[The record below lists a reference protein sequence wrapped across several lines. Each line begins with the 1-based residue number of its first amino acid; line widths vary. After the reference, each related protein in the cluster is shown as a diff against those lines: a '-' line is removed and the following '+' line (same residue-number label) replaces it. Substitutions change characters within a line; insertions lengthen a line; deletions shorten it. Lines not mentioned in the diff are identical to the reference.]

1 MKILKWVNLITAF
14 VMWLLALLFGFFNLL
29 GLWKAWHLAG
39 FAWLVCVLPSLVL
52 SVITLIASFVKED
65 WEYTKKENVLRS
77 GIVLAISVAMALLVL
92 FVFQR
97 WFW

>member
-1 MKILKWVNLITAF
+1 MKILKWVNLIAAF
-14 VMWLLALLFGFFNLL
+14 VMWLLALLFGLFNLL

-39 FAWLVCVLPSLVL
+39 FAWLTCVLPSLVL

-65 WEYTKKENVLRS
+65 WEYTKRENVLRS
-77 GIVLAISVAMALLVL
+77 GIVLTISVGISLLAGFI
-92 FVFQR
+92 FVA

>member
-14 VMWLLALLFGFFNLL
+14 VTWLLALLFGLFNLL

-39 FAWLVCVLPSLVL
+39 FAWLACVKPSLVL

-65 WEYTKKENVLRS
+65 WEYSKKENVLRS
-77 GIVLAISVAMALLVL
+77 GIVLAISVGVSMLAVLV
-92 FVFQR
+92 FSA
-97 WFW
+97 W